1 MKRVLMTGA
10 AGGVGTM
17 LTPLL
22 RGLYPELLLS
32 DLRTPKAL
40 DAGDKFIAAD
50 LAKIDEVET
59 ICDRVNPPST
69 QHSDNAAGKS

>member
-32 DLRTPKAL
+32 DLRTPQGARRRRQ
-40 DAGDKFIAAD
+40 
-50 LAKIDEVET
+50 VH
-59 ICDRVNPPST
+59 RR
-69 QHSDNAAGKS
+69 